1 MDGHFGWQFFKTKT
15 KSKLARDM
23 EHILR
28 HSQFSEEP
36 TENSQE
42 TNAERW
48 LGKPSIHHI

>member
-1 MDGHFGWQFFKTKT
+1 MDTVDDNSLKQK
-15 KSKLARDM
+15 KSKLAHDM
-23 EHILR
+23 ENILR

-48 LGKPSIHHI
+48 LGKPSVHHI